1 MSGERG
7 AGSGERGAGSVDAMV
22 MVMARV
28 SGELHVSHPP
38 PHAELVRSTGG
49 VVGKIL
55 HKVEAEGIDT
65 IRR

>member
-1 MSGERG
+1 
-7 AGSGERGAGSVDAMV
+7 MV